1 MDPTITSMSMEEN
14 LSRMAEKIL
23 DFTLEI
29 IYLLTGESFPPLN
42 SDDHLTITMPS
53 THSLKPNR
61 NNENKILEVINKI
74 IDLLTLEEWEYLKR
88 HKDLCKDAMMEN
100 KPPHTSPDG
109 SSNGNPPERCP
120 RPPYSRDST
129 QEDHTI
135 PHHHQV
141 DRSSNG
147 KPPERCLR
155 PPNSRDFTQED
166 HTIPHHH
173 QVDRSSNG
181 KPPERCLRPPNS
193 RDSTQEDHTISHK
206 SINQSDCSVKKGIK
220 EEDEV
225 GVMEKFLEGHKDP
238 FKNIMMEPSGD
249 TNPPERC
256 PRPLYSWDSTKEDH
270 TIPHHPQGE
279 ERINIKVEVKEEE
292 VQMDVGG
299 DQPSTEEVGM
309 NMKSEQEDFS
319 PPLNTD
325 GCDVRNSSERRLLL
339 SPDCNS
345 EDNVIPQDPTGGN
358 PNTPNIHHRPSCP
371 ETSMD
376 PSDQSHIK
384 IHTGDHHYSCPE
396 CGKSFSK
403 KGDLDE
409 HKRIHTDGCDVRNSS
424 ERRLLLSADCKSEDN
439 VITQDPPG
447 GNQNTQ
453 NIHHRPSCPE
463 TSMDPSDQSH
473 IVSADVNL
481 RSHTADKSTDPSNP
495 EETSLPLEGIHG
507 YEKLFSC
514 SECGKCFNKKGN
526 LDKHK
531 RIHTG
536 GCDVRNSS
544 ERRLLLSADCNSE
557 DNVITQDPTEGN
569 LNTPNIYHR
578 PSCPE
583 TSMDPSDQSHIKIHT
598 GDHHYSCTECG
609 KFFSKKGDLD
619 EHKRIHT
626 DGCDVRNSS
635 ERRLLLSADCNSEDN
650 VITQDPPG
658 GNPNTPN
665 IHHRPSCPE
674 TSMDPSDQSHIKI
687 HTGDHHYSCPECG
700 KSFSKKGDLDEHK
713 RIHTDGCDVRNSSER
728 RLLLSADCNSED
740 NVITQDPPGG
750 NPNTQNI
757 HQWDPSDQSHIV
769 SADVH
774 LRSHTADKSTDPSNP
789 EETSL
794 PLEGIHGYEKLFSC
808 SECGKCFS
816 KKGNL
821 EKHNRIHTD
830 GCDVRN
836 SSERRLL
843 LSADCNSED
852 NVIPQDPPG
861 GNPNTQNIHHRPS
874 CPETSMDPSD
884 QSHIVS
890 ADVHLRSH
898 TADKSTDPSN
908 PKETSLP
915 FEGIHGY
922 EKLFSCSEC
931 GKCFKH
937 KLTLLSHQKIHTGDH
952 PYSCTEC
959 GKSYSNKGNL
969 NKHKRIHTDG
979 RNVRNSS
986 KRRLLLSAD
995 CNSEDNVITQDP
1007 PGGNPNTQNIH
1018 HRPSCPETSMDPSD
1032 QSHIVSADVHLRSH
1046 TADKS
1051 TDPSNPEETSL
1062 PPEEVHRY
1070 EKLFT
1075 CLVCGRTFRQKFT
1088 LLTHLKIHSGVRP
1101 YSCTECGKSFTK
1113 KGNLDEHS
1121 RIHTGEH
1128 PFSCSECGKP
1138 FAHKGNL
1145 RRHMKIHT
1153 GERVQCSE
1161 CGKSFTQKG
1170 DLVKHQRI
1178 HTGERPYICFECG
1191 DSFIHQKALLRH
1203 KSLHMDAVSYSQ
1215 SEHRKSFANKGNLHE
1230 HQRSHTRECPYLC
1243 SECGKSFTMNE
1254 DLVKHQRIHTS
1265 EHNYSCSESGKCFTE
1280 ERVLLTH
1287 KRIQFAEGPYSC
1299 LEGTES
1305 FFNKGNLFK
1314 HQKSHTGEHIFSCTE
1329 CGKSF
1334 ARKGNLEEHQRI
1346 HTGERPYLC
1355 AECGKSFVN
1364 KGNLLRHQ
1372 RIHTGERPFSCSEC
1386 GKVFI
1391 QKADLGK
1398 HQRKH
1403 TGERPYSC
1411 LECGKSFSHKKVLIK
1426 HQTIHT
1432 GSTSIV

>member
-531 RIHTG
+531 RIHT
-536 GCDVRNSS
+536 
-544 ERRLLLSADCNSE
+544 
-557 DNVITQDPTEGN
+557 
-569 LNTPNIYHR
+569 
-578 PSCPE
+578 
-583 TSMDPSDQSHIKIHT
+583 
-598 GDHHYSCTECG
+598 
-609 KFFSKKGDLD
+609 
-619 EHKRIHT
+619 

-635 ERRLLLSADCNSEDN
+635 ERRLLLSADC
-650 VITQDPPG
+650 
-658 GNPNTPN
+658 
-665 IHHRPSCPE
+665 
-674 TSMDPSDQSHIKI
+674 K
-687 HTGDHHYSCPECG
+687 
-700 KSFSKKGDLDEHK
+700 
-713 RIHTDGCDVRNSSER
+713 
-728 RLLLSADCNSED
+728 
-740 NVITQDPPGG
+740 
-750 NPNTQNI
+750 
-757 HQWDPSDQSHIV
+757 
-769 SADVH
+769 
-774 LRSHTADKSTDPSNP
+774 
-789 EETSL
+789 
-794 PLEGIHGYEKLFSC
+794 
-808 SECGKCFS
+808 
-816 KKGNL
+816 
-821 EKHNRIHTD
+821 
-830 GCDVRN
+830 
-836 SSERRLL
+836 
-843 LSADCNSED
+843 
-852 NVIPQDPPG
+852 
-861 GNPNTQNIHHRPS
+861 
-874 CPETSMDPSD
+874 
-884 QSHIVS
+884 
-890 ADVHLRSH
+890 
-898 TADKSTDPSN
+898 
-908 PKETSLP
+908 
-915 FEGIHGY
+915 
-922 EKLFSCSEC
+922 
-931 GKCFKH
+931 
-937 KLTLLSHQKIHTGDH
+937 
-952 PYSCTEC
+952 
-959 GKSYSNKGNL
+959 
-969 NKHKRIHTDG
+969 
-979 RNVRNSS
+979 
-986 KRRLLLSAD
+986 
-995 CNSEDNVITQDP
+995 SEDNVITQDP

-1018 HRPSCPETSMDPSD
+1018 HRLSCPETSMDPSD
-1032 QSHIVSADVHLRSH
+1032 QGESSHQSHTMIGNIHVRSH
-1046 TADKS
+1046 TADPS
-1051 TDPSNPEETSL
+1051 TDPSNPEESSSPHEGDHRGQNL
-1062 PPEEVHRY
+1062 FSCSECGKCFPQKGKLIQHQRVHTGERPFPCS
-1070 EKLFT
+1070 E
-1075 CLVCGRTFRQKFT
+1075 CGKCFSHKCTLRTHQR
-1088 LLTHLKIHSGVRP
+1088 IHTGERP
-1101 YSCTECGKSFTK
+1101 YSCTECGKFF
-1113 KGNLDEHS
+1113 
-1121 RIHTGEH
+1121 I
-1128 PFSCSECGKP
+1128 C
-1138 FAHKGNL
+1138 
-1145 RRHMKIHT
+1145 
-1153 GERVQCSE
+1153 
-1161 CGKSFTQKG
+1161 KG
-1170 DLVKHQRI
+1170 DLGKHQRI
-1178 HTGERPYICFECG
+1178 HTGERPY
-1191 DSFIHQKALLRH
+1191 S
-1203 KSLHMDAVSYSQ
+1203 
-1215 SEHRKSFANKGNLHE
+1215 
-1230 HQRSHTRECPYLC
+1230 C
-1243 SECGKSFTMNE
+1243 SECGKSFTLKEN
-1254 DLVKHQRIHTS
+1254 LTKHQRS
-1265 EHNYSCSESGKCFTE
+1265 
-1280 ERVLLTH
+1280 
-1287 KRIQFAEGPYSC
+1287 
-1299 LEGTES
+1299 
-1305 FFNKGNLFK
+1305 
-1314 HQKSHTGEHIFSCTE
+1314 
-1329 CGKSF
+1329 
-1334 ARKGNLEEHQRI
+1334 
-1346 HTGERPYLC
+1346 HTGERPYSC
-1355 AECGKSFVN
+1355 SECGKSFSKKKNLHEHQGNYNGLCLYSYSDCKEYFHKKDNLVKHQKN
-1364 KGNLLRHQ
+1364 HTGERPYSCSECGKSFHKIDNLVKHQRTHTGERPYSCSECGKSFTLKGNLVKHQRRHISKHPYPYSECGKSFTLKGNLMKHTSEHPYSCLECGKSFIQKGALVEHQ

-1386 GKVFI
+1386 GKSFTLKGNLV
-1391 QKADLGK
+1391 K
-1398 HQRKH
+1398 HQRIHTGEHPYSCSECGKSFTHQGDLVRHQRIHKGERPYLCTECGKSFTQRGNLVEHLRIH

-1411 LECGKSFSHKKVLIK
+1411 TECGKSFTQKGILVT
-1426 HQTIHT
+1426 HQRRHT
-1432 GSTSIV
+1432 AQRPQCGQTAGND

>member
-728 RLLLSADCNSED
+728 RLLLSADC
-740 NVITQDPPGG
+740 
-750 NPNTQNI
+750 
-757 HQWDPSDQSHIV
+757 
-769 SADVH
+769 
-774 LRSHTADKSTDPSNP
+774 K
-789 EETSL
+789 
-794 PLEGIHGYEKLFSC
+794 
-808 SECGKCFS
+808 
-816 KKGNL
+816 
-821 EKHNRIHTD
+821 
-830 GCDVRN
+830 
-836 SSERRLL
+836 
-843 LSADCNSED
+843 
-852 NVIPQDPPG
+852 
-861 GNPNTQNIHHRPS
+861 
-874 CPETSMDPSD
+874 
-884 QSHIVS
+884 
-890 ADVHLRSH
+890 
-898 TADKSTDPSN
+898 
-908 PKETSLP
+908 
-915 FEGIHGY
+915 
-922 EKLFSCSEC
+922 
-931 GKCFKH
+931 
-937 KLTLLSHQKIHTGDH
+937 
-952 PYSCTEC
+952 
-959 GKSYSNKGNL
+959 
-969 NKHKRIHTDG
+969 
-979 RNVRNSS
+979 
-986 KRRLLLSAD
+986 
-995 CNSEDNVITQDP
+995 SEDNVITQDP

-1018 HRPSCPETSMDPSD
+1018 HRLSCPETSMDPSD
-1032 QSHIVSADVHLRSH
+1032 QGESSHQSHTMIGNIHVRSH
-1046 TADKS
+1046 TADPS
-1051 TDPSNPEETSL
+1051 TDPSNPEESSSPHEGDHRGQNL
-1062 PPEEVHRY
+1062 FSCSECGKCFPQKGKLIQHQRVHTGERPFPCS
-1070 EKLFT
+1070 E
-1075 CLVCGRTFRQKFT
+1075 CGKCFSHKCTLRTHQR
-1088 LLTHLKIHSGVRP
+1088 IHTGERP
-1101 YSCTECGKSFTK
+1101 YSCTECGKFF
-1113 KGNLDEHS
+1113 
-1121 RIHTGEH
+1121 I
-1128 PFSCSECGKP
+1128 C
-1138 FAHKGNL
+1138 
-1145 RRHMKIHT
+1145 
-1153 GERVQCSE
+1153 
-1161 CGKSFTQKG
+1161 KG
-1170 DLVKHQRI
+1170 DLGKHQRI
-1178 HTGERPYICFECG
+1178 HTGERPY
-1191 DSFIHQKALLRH
+1191 S
-1203 KSLHMDAVSYSQ
+1203 
-1215 SEHRKSFANKGNLHE
+1215 
-1230 HQRSHTRECPYLC
+1230 C
-1243 SECGKSFTMNE
+1243 SECGKSFTLKEN
-1254 DLVKHQRIHTS
+1254 LTKHQRS
-1265 EHNYSCSESGKCFTE
+1265 
-1280 ERVLLTH
+1280 
-1287 KRIQFAEGPYSC
+1287 
-1299 LEGTES
+1299 
-1305 FFNKGNLFK
+1305 
-1314 HQKSHTGEHIFSCTE
+1314 
-1329 CGKSF
+1329 
-1334 ARKGNLEEHQRI
+1334 
-1346 HTGERPYLC
+1346 HTGERPYSC
-1355 AECGKSFVN
+1355 SECGKSFSKKKNLHEHQGNYNGLCLYSYSDCKEYFHKKDNLVKHQKN
-1364 KGNLLRHQ
+1364 HTGERPYSCSECGKSFHKIDNLVKHQRTHTGERPYSCSECGKSFTLKGNLVKHQRRHISKHPYPYSECGKSFTLKGNLMKHTSEHPYSCLECGKSFIQKGALVEHQ

-1386 GKVFI
+1386 GKSFTLKGNLV
-1391 QKADLGK
+1391 K
-1398 HQRKH
+1398 HQRIHTGEHPYSCSECGKSFTHQGDLVRHQRIHKGERPYLCTECGKSFTQRGNLVEHLRIH

-1411 LECGKSFSHKKVLIK
+1411 TECGKSFTQKGILVT
-1426 HQTIHT
+1426 HQRRHT
-1432 GSTSIV
+1432 AQRPQCGQTAGND